1 MGAKLAG
8 AGAGR
13 YAVSQNA
20 EINVTPFVDVMLVL
34 LIIFMVAAPMA
45 TVSIA
50 LDLPPA
56 DSSAPPPPAEPTY
69 VSIQTSG
76 AIFIGDRPTR
86 LETLAADLPGV
97 MAAKGIAG
105 DPRAQ
110 RVYVRADAQISYAQ
124 FMTVMNR
131 LQDEGYYRVGLIA
144 EAVDPQ

>member
-8 AGAGR
+8 AAGGR
-13 YAVSQNA
+13 HSIPQNA

-56 DSSAPPPPAEPTY
+56 EADAPPPPNGPTY
-69 VSIQTSG
+69 VSIQKSG
-76 AIFIGDRPTR
+76 ALFIGEQATSLPSIGGD
-86 LETLAADLPGV
+86 LARV
-97 MAAKGIAG
+97 MAAKGVVG
-105 DPRAQ
+105 DAHAE
-110 RVYVRADAQISYAQ
+110 RVYIRADAAIRYDQ

-131 LQDEGYYRVGLIA
+131 LQDEGYYRVGLIG
-144 EAVDPQ
+144 EEIE